1 MTYDVIERNGRRFA
15 LVPEDELERIND
27 ALDELEAIRAYDRFH
42 ATGPHEI
49 VPAAVVDRLIAGE
62 NAIRVWRQHRGLSAQ
77 EVADAIGISKPY
89 LSQLEHGGRQASH
102 AVLKKLA
109 AALKVDVDDLI

>member
-15 LVPEDELERIND
+15 LVPLDEMERIND
-27 ALDELEAIRAYDRFH
+27 ALDKLEAIRVYDRFH
-42 ATGPHEI
+42 ATGPHEM
-49 VPAAVVDRLIAGE
+49 VPAAVVDRLVGGE
-62 NAIRVWRQHRGLSAQ
+62 NAIRVWREHRGMAAQ
-77 EVADAIGISKPY
+77 DLAEAASISRPY
-89 LSQLEHGGRQASH
+89 LSQLEHGEREASH